1 MTSLSF
7 LFSCTFPAKP
17 WQIPTVQT
25 GPSTLSQQ
33 NRGGYPPNR
42 RDQAHFHSKTVA
54 DTLRTDGTEHIF
66 TSQGT
71 GGSGGRVG
79 CRRKPGTD
87 DRLRRNRM
95 SSPAMMTE
103 SQQHV
108 GRIRT
113 FGYGRLR
120 RWGDLSTP
128 LEMTAGQR
136 FETTAGQRLEMTV
149 GRRPEMTVGQRLEMT
164 SEPVRW

>member
-1 MTSLSF
+1 MMSLSF

-17 WQIPTVQT
+17 WRIPTEQT

-42 RDQAHFHSKTVA
+42 RDQAHFSRKTVA
-54 DTLRTDGTEHIF
+54 DTHRTDGTEHIF

-103 SQQHV
+103 TQQSV

-128 LEMTAGQR
+128 LEMTV
-136 FETTAGQRLEMTV
+136 GQRLEMTA
-149 GRRPEMTVGQRLEMT
+149 GRRPEMTVDQRLEMT